1 MALKKLLILR
11 KLPTG
16 PRFARPEDRLRG
28 CLKGRTAPIRQICNS
43 FTRSKVGIEAPRLA
57 AVAPCSSQGQALDPA
72 FARVTIP
79 DHILG
84 RALGAGGCWPRRS

>member
-1 MALKKLLILR
+1 MGGCIHGLRPSRRPPCGLLRMRKSLMALKKLLILR

-57 AVAPCSSQGQALDPA
+57 AVAPCSSQGRL
-72 FARVTIP
+72 
-79 DHILG
+79 
-84 RALGAGGCWPRRS
+84 